1 MNVTETEMFASNK
14 ELWNKRTAIHLDSAF
29 YNRQGFINGETILT
43 PIELEEL
50 KDVAGKTMLHL
61 QCHFGMD
68 SLNWQ
73 RLGAKVTGV
82 DFSEAA
88 IAEAK
93 KLNEQL
99 GYNAE
104 FVCSDIYSLLSSPS
118 SSEVPINLEERAGVI
133 PSPSPLERA
142 GVRFGMGPF
151 DIVFTSYGTIGWLPD
166 LEKWAKVVA
175 TYLKPGGIFY
185 MADFH
190 PVVWMFDDNF
200 TKIEYAYHKTE
211 PIIVENQATYVE
223 NKEPIINKEYG
234 WNHSISEIL
243 NSLLAQGLQL
253 QFFNEHTYSPY
264 SCFNNVVEFEKG
276 KWHINGLE
284 GKIPMVYSLMMRK
297 KAP

>member
-1 MNVTETEMFASNK
+1 MNVTEQEMFDANK
-14 ELWNKRTAIHLDSAF
+14 ELWNKRTAIHLDSTF
-29 YNRQGFINGETILT
+29 YNKQGFINGDTVLT
-43 PIELEEL
+43 PIELAEL
-50 KDVAGKTMLHL
+50 TNVAGKTMLHL

-73 RLGAKVTGV
+73 RLGAQVTGV

-104 FVCSDIYSLLSSPS
+104 FICSDIYSLLSSPS
-118 SSEVPINLEERAGVI
+118 L
-133 PSPSPLERA
+133 LERA
-142 GVRFGMGPF
+142 GVRSSPSPLGKVGMGPF

-166 LEKWAKVVA
+166 LEKWAKVISKH
-175 TYLKPGGIFY
+175 LKPGGIFY

-190 PVVWMFDDNF
+190 PIVWMFDDNF
-200 TKIEYAYHKTE
+200 TKIEYAYHKTK
-211 PIIVENQATYVE
+211 PIVVENQATYVE

-243 NSLLAQGLQL
+243 NALLAEGLQL
-253 QFFNEHTYSPY
+253 HFFNEHTYSPY

-276 KWHINGLE
+276 KWHIKGME
-284 GKIPMVYSLMMRK
+284 GKLPMVYSLMMQK
-297 KAP
+297 K